1 MSEIEKSLFEVCEKY
16 NLPQRHTDFQI
27 EHFIIGKECSIY
39 GKMWQCIRE
48 LQTRKDTVKAL
59 DADLID
65 LQDNLAFE
73 ELSLKEL
80 QYRSPDVASDQ
91 EDVVL
96 AEIKQEKHKIE
107 IKKQTRKV
115 QSIENSIQKTIARKN
130 DVLGETAKFL
140 SLLNE
145 IINDKSFVDIND
157 PNAQLE
163 FWNSKFHA
171 ELNLT
176 AMLNQ
181 PINSELVKSVLAMPN
196 ESVAKI
202 QLQNA
207 LGNISRKLLNTNK

>member
-1 MSEIEKSLFEVCEKY
+1 MSEIQKNLLETCQKY

-39 GKMWQCIRE
+39 GRMWQCLRE
-48 LQTRKDTVKAL
+48 LQNRKDIVESL
-59 DADLID
+59 DLELLEI
-65 LQDNLAFE
+65 QDNLALE
-73 ELSLKEL
+73 NLSLKEM
-80 QYRSPDVASDQ
+80 QYKLHDEIDDEDPVIAEIAVEKQKILIAKQKRKINSVQNSLDKTLARKSD
-91 EDVVL
+91 VL
-96 AEIKQEKHKIE
+96 AE
-107 IKKQTRKV
+107 
-115 QSIENSIQKTIARKN
+115 S
-130 DVLGETAKFL
+130 AKFL
-140 SLLNE
+140 SLFQE

-176 AMLNQ
+176 AMLNH

-207 LGNISRKLLNTNK
+207 LGNVSKKLLNTNK